1 MVRETVATLA
11 LLKVLHERKGF
22 DYLDVFLPL
31 LLDVLATEQYSSIGR
46 NEVFALSEKFYERYG
61 IRVPQYSIQAILER
75 ARKRGHLSRDHQQ
88 FHFNAATF
96 DASSFR
102 ALSARQF
109 QRIEGVVN
117 KLVAFSADTLSDAID
132 AEQAERALIVY
143 LRRRGVE
150 ILVSASAADSLPEV
164 DEKDSDE
171 YRVARF
177 IQHCYES
184 DYPAYL
190 AVVDMSLGY
199 VLARAIA
206 QPPDE
211 MRPFQAGLRGNHV
224 YLDTPLLLDLLG
236 SHGPEA
242 RAAMAEFVKVLHV
255 HGVEMLVLDH
265 VLNELTNI
273 LQDCVYGLES
283 GNSDEDKMSPACRY
297 YYRTGTPTHEVV
309 ELIDEVE
316 KRLADH
322 RIAVVPGPDPNTNQ
336 RFEIGVQAL
345 EDKIIEVYGAD
356 KAEYHVSAAAQRRIR
371 RDVASIA
378 AIYKL
383 RENREPL
390 SIRQAKY
397 IFVTGNFTLAF
408 ADRQFAKESLDY
420 RHGVSACQTAETVCT
435 VLWLQSP
442 VEMGAL
448 NAKRLI
454 ADAYAA
460 MEPDERL
467 VAMFLSEVSRLE
479 AKGDITP
486 EQAFVLKGSLAAI
499 DLLRVSTLNDPER
512 FTARTPDQVLSDLL
526 DEKRRDAEALI
537 GAAAAEHELELGAMD
552 RENAKLREAL
562 VKKAEELD
570 TERQTRLRT
579 QERIRTV
586 SANVSGFAGATVLVL
601 TVVWLILGFLVAEY
615 SLSGG
620 AIGDAAAASYKIAGV
635 IGVVVGGSLV
645 ALRKRL
651 DSWLNNA
658 LCRYFRIDPNE

>member
-1 MVRETVATLA
+1 LRETVATLA
-11 LLKVLHERKGF
+11 LLKVLHERKGL

-31 LLDVLATEQYSSIGR
+31 LLDLLAIEQYASIGR
-46 NEVFALSEKFYERYG
+46 NEVFELSEKFFERYG
-61 IRVPQYSIQAILER
+61 IRVPQYSVQAILER

-88 FHFNAATF
+88 FHFEVATF

-102 ALSARQF
+102 ALSAKQF
-109 QRIEGVVN
+109 RRIVGVVN
-117 KLVAFSADTLSDAID
+117 KLVVFSSDALSDEID

-143 LRRRGVE
+143 LRRRGIEV
-150 ILVSASAADSLPEV
+150 LVSANAADSLPEV
-164 DEKDSDE
+164 DEKDADE

-211 MRPFQAGLRGNHV
+211 LRPFQAGLRGNHV

-242 RAAMAEFVKVLHV
+242 RAAMTEFVKVLHV
-255 HGVEMLVLDH
+255 HGVQMLVLDH

-283 GNSDEDKMSPACRY
+283 GNQNEDKMSPACRY
-297 YYRTGTPTHEVV
+297 YYRTGTPTYEVV
-309 ELIDEVE
+309 ELIEEVE

-322 RIAVVPGPDPNTNQ
+322 KVTVVPGPDPNTNQ
-336 RFEIGVQAL
+336 RFEIDVQAL
-345 EDKIIEVYGAD
+345 EDKIIEVYRAD
-356 KAEYHVSAAAQRRIR
+356 KTEYRVSAAAQRRIR
-371 RDVASIA
+371 RDVASMA

-383 RENREPL
+383 RQNREPL

-397 IFVTGNFTLAF
+397 IFVTDNFALAF
-408 ADRQFAKESLDY
+408 ADRQFARESLDY
-420 RHGVSACQTAETVCT
+420 RHGLSACQTAETVCT

-448 NAKRLI
+448 NSKRLI

-460 MEPDERL
+460 MEPDEKL
-467 VAMFLSEVSRLE
+467 VTMFLSEVSRLE

-486 EQAFVLKGSLAAI
+486 DQAFVLKGSLAAI
-499 DLLRVSTLNDPER
+499 DLLRVSTLNDSER

-526 DEKRRDAEALI
+526 DEERRDAEALI
-537 GAAAAEHELELGAMD
+537 GAAAAEHELELGAKD
-552 RENAKLREAL
+552 RENAALREAL

-570 TERQTRLRT
+570 NERQKRLRS
-579 QERIRTV
+579 QERIRSF
-586 SANVSGFAGATVLVL
+586 SANVSRFAGATVLIL
-601 TVVWLILGFLVAEY
+601 TAVWLVLGFCVTEY
-615 SLSGG
+615 SLSVG
-620 AIGDAAAASYKIAGV
+620 AIGDAAATSYKIAGV
-635 IGVVVGGSLV
+635 IGIVVGGSLV
-645 ALRKRL
+645 ALRERL
-651 DSWLNNA
+651 ERLLNNA
-658 LCRYFRIDPNE
+658 LCRYFQIDLND